1 MDAQLAR
8 RLIACNN
15 EFYRRHAASFS
26 ATRRAPWQGWAHI
39 AEVAQALAE
48 PSGTLRV
55 LDVACGNLRFERFLA
70 ERMPAVELSCL
81 AVDSTP
87 ELSRDASAIRGVRTR
102 TVDVL
107 EALLDGRDPLD
118 GAGTFDLTV
127 CFGFLHHVPGENL
140 RRALLD
146 TLVRHTCAGGIIALS
161 LWQFMDD
168 PRLARKA
175 EATEEAVREQG
186 FPVDALDADDHL
198 LGWQDSIQP
207 VRYCHHF
214 SEAEIDELSAHLS
227 QRGAR
232 EIDRFSADGRS
243 GTLNRYLICRVE
255 RPSRS

>member
-1 MDAQLAR
+1 MNAQLAR

-26 ATRRAPWQGWAHI
+26 ATRREPWQGWAHI
-39 AEVAQALAE
+39 AEAAQALAE
-48 PSGTLRV
+48 PSGPLRV

-70 ERMPAVELSCL
+70 KRMPAVELSYL

-87 ELSRDASAIRGVRTR
+87 ELADDASTPRGVRTR

-107 EALLDGRDPLD
+107 EALLDGHDPLD
-118 GAGTFDLTV
+118 GAETFDLTA
-127 CFGFLHHVPGENL
+127 CFGFLHHVPGKEL
-140 RRALLD
+140 RHALLG
-146 TLVRHTCAGGIIALS
+146 TLVRHTRAGGVIALS

-175 EATEEAVREQG
+175 EAAEEAMREQG
-186 FPVDALDADDHL
+186 FPVNELDAHDHL

-214 SEAEIDELSAHLS
+214 SEAEVDALSAHLS
-227 QRGAR
+227 HLGAH

-243 GTLNRYLICRVE
+243 GTLNRYLICRVV

>member
-8 RLIACNN
+8 ELIACNN

-26 ATRRAPWQGWAHI
+26 ATRQAPWQGWARVVE
-39 AEVAQALAE
+39 AARTLTE

-70 ERMPAVELSCL
+70 EQTPATKLSCL

-87 ELSRDASAIRGVRTR
+87 ELADDASAIRGVRTH

-107 EALLDGRDPLD
+107 EALFDGRDPLD
-118 GAGTFDLTV
+118 GAGTFNLTV
-127 CFGFLHHVPGENL
+127 CFGFLHHVPDENL

-146 TLVRHTCAGGIIALS
+146 TLVRHTCVGGIVALS
-161 LWQFMDD
+161 LWRFMDD

-175 EATEEAVREQG
+175 EATEEAMREQG

-198 LGWQDSIQP
+198 LGWQDSILP

-214 SEAEIDELSAHLS
+214 SEAEVGELSAHLS
-227 QRGAR
+227 QRGAP

-255 RPSRS
+255 DPSRR